1 MASAVENS
9 FVVLMAINEQYY
21 ESRYCRLEAEYSVE
35 RNKSSITM
43 LMQAGYKAQGW
54 LGIINGAK
62 LHIDFSQLPFDE
74 AFNLLVREIE
84 AVRSSLG
91 ANENDRTGK

>member
-21 ESRYCRLEAEYSVE
+21 EKAEYSVE
-35 RNKSSITM
+35 RNKASIPM
-43 LMQAGYKAQGW
+43 LIQAGYKAQGW

-91 ANENDRTGK
+91 ANRNDRTGK